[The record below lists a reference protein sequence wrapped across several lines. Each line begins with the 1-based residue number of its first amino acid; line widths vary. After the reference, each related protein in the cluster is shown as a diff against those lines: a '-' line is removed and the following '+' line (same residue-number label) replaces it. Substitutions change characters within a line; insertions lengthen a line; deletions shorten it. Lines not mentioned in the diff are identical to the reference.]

1 MDGESSSDVTEPLVT
16 PIVVPH
22 RGSLLVATPQLEDP
36 NFRRSVILMI
46 EHGQEGSLGVVL
58 NRPSTRSLET
68 LLPTWLN
75 SEVSS
80 STVFVGGPVQPDAL
94 VALVPTSGALSGS
107 SEITEQISMLDL
119 EVDMDLTEVDVDAIR
134 FYFGYAGWSPGQLR
148 LEIEEGAWWTFD
160 STPDEL
166 MCDPSECWRSVLA
179 RQRSAAR
186 LLSIY
191 PDQSYLN

>member
-1 MDGESSSDVTEPLVT
+1 MAEPLVT
-16 PIVVPH
+16 PVVVPQ

-36 NFRRSVILMI
+36 NFRRSVILVI
-46 EHGQEGSLGVVL
+46 ENGAEGSLGVVL

-68 LLPTWLN
+68 LLPTWLKSN
-75 SEVSS
+75 TSS

-94 VALVPTSGALSGS
+94 LALVPGS
-107 SEITEQISMLDL
+107 SAFTGSSKITDQISMLDL
-119 EVDMDLTEVDVDAIR
+119 EADMDLGEIDMNAVR

-160 STPDEL
+160 STIDEL
-166 MCDPSECWRSVLA
+166 ACDPSDCWRSVLA
-179 RQRSAAR
+179 RQTSAAR

-191 PDQSYLN
+191 PDQSYMN

>member
-1 MDGESSSDVTEPLVT
+1 
-16 PIVVPH
+16 
-22 RGSLLVATPQLEDP
+22 
-36 NFRRSVILMI
+36 MI

-68 LLPTWLN
+68 LLPTWLK

-80 STVFVGGPVQPDAL
+80 ATVFVGGPVQPDAL
-94 VALVPTSGALSGS
+94 IALVPTSGALSGS

>member
-1 MDGESSSDVTEPLVT
+1 
-16 PIVVPH
+16 
-22 RGSLLVATPQLEDP
+22 
-36 NFRRSVILMI
+36 MI
-46 EHGQEGSLGVVL
+46 EHGPDGSLGVVL

-68 LLPTWLN
+68 LLPTWLE
-75 SEVSS
+75 SGVSFPR
-80 STVFVGGPVQPDAL
+80 VFVGGPVQPDAL
-94 VALVPTSGALSGS
+94 LALVPTSVASSGS
-107 SEITEQISMLDL
+107 TEITGQISMLDL
-119 EVDMDLTEVDVDAIR
+119 EIDTDLTQIDINAVR

-166 MCDPSECWRSVLA
+166 ICDPSECWQSVLA

-186 LLSIY
+186 LLSIH